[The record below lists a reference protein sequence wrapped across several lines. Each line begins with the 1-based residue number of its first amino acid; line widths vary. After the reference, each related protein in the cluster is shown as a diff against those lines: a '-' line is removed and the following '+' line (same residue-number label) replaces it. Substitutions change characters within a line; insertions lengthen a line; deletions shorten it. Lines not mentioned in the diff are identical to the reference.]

1 MLGAGL
7 GIWAAIDLL
16 EGAATIIPAQNPR
29 SDVLA
34 RVLAEPE
41 TTALLASL
49 AKGMGGS
56 EINKNSPCAALSVNE
71 ISLLY

>member
-1 MLGAGL
+1 MLGSGL

-49 AKGMGGS
+49 AKGMGAVRL
-56 EINKNSPCAALSVNE
+56 IK
-71 ISLLY
+71 

>member
-1 MLGAGL
+1 MLGSGL

-41 TTALLASL
+41 TSFPG
-49 AKGMGGS
+49 KGYGGS
-56 EINKNSPCAALSVNE
+56 EINKIYPCVVLFKS
-71 ISLLY
+71 